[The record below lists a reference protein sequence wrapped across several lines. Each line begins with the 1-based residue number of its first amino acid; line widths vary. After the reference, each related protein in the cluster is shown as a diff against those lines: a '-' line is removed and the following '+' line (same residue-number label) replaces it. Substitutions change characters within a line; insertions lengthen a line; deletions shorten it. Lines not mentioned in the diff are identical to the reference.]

1 MDIQCPGCGSLN
13 AFNTDEITQ
22 SGKRIECNNCKLPFL
37 IRPQQSPSGQ
47 VEAKDRVMVANANP
61 PFRDAIRDFLAG
73 NGFEVF
79 LVKDGVEA
87 LQFLEMATPPGALVY
102 VSHSRMLRLYSLP
115 LSTTRPGIRGYRPQF
130 MGRMII

>member
-79 LVKDGVEA
+79 GNFAQRFKIRHAGDIQL
-87 LQFLEMATPPGALVY
+87 
-102 VSHSRMLRLYSLP
+102 LRLQKL
-115 LSTTRPGIRGYRPQF
+115 GI
-130 MGRMII
+130 